1 MPHES
6 PVSRDDKVFLGVD
19 LKLSLTIYADAAQT
33 TCQDVSGWALSW
45 KLVSKAGT
53 TPALLTKTSGSGIA
67 VTGAFNATPSV
78 NTQRVEVTL
87 DDVDTD
93 ALTPGTKWHELKRT
107 DAGLESVLAFGP
119 FYLHQ
124 PAHLS

>member
-1 MPHES
+1 MPFEA
-6 PVSRDDKVFLGVD
+6 PVTRDDRVFLGED
-19 LKLSLTIYADAAQT
+19 RKIKFAIYADTTQT
-33 TCQDVSGWALSW
+33 TIQDVSGWALSW
-45 KLVSKAGT
+45 KLVSKAGDAT
-53 TPALLTKTSGSGIA
+53 ALLTKTTSGGIA
-67 VTGAFNATPSV
+67 ITGVFNASPSV
-78 NTQRVEVTL
+78 NTQRIEVTI

-107 DAGLESVLAFGP
+107 DAGLESVLAFGT